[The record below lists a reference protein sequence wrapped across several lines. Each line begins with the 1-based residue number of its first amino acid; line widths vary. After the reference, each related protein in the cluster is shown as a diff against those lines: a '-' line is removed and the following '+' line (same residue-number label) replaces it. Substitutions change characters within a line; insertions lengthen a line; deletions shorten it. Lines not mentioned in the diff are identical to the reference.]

1 MKKIFLAL
9 FLLVFCACS
18 QNDSDKNLTQS
29 AEQKISQSMK
39 TPSIKEAKKACEN
52 KEKNACITAVSM
64 MLGNENSNADE
75 LKEAYKLTQIGCDIN
90 EDMSC
95 VFYSQALLFGIFE
108 DENINEGLKTLE
120 NSCQNGGAMSC
131 ANLSDIYFFGHFSQ
145 NKDEQKAKLYLDK
158 ICEER
163 KDFCPMVKATEQSH
177 AQMSQSKIAVPPQN
191 LWLSQDLVR
200 ENKLKTYELR
210 QAPDGVVDSLGVID
224 SLAGTQEKLACD
236 EPQNSQCKSFLD
248 EQCKGIENEELC
260 RSDML
265 TWNSSSKH
273 ESIAYNSA
281 RYFLENMLSQ
291 YDKNEFIYFVKYAHN
306 KRLAL
311 NQLLSITAGYD
322 KNSGDEIPLI
332 LALAK
337 NNATE
342 PLQERI
348 YGISSGDL
356 ELMELFRTYKI
367 SPKIAE
373 IFTK

>member
-9 FLLVFCACS
+9 FLLVFYAYS
-18 QNDSDKNLTQS
+18 QNDSDENQS
-29 AEQKISQSMK
+29 AETSGSIK
-39 TPSIKEAKKACEN
+39 TPSIEKAKKACEN

-64 MLGNENSNADE
+64 MLSEANSSADE
-75 LKEAYKLTQIGCDIN
+75 LKEAYKLAQIGCDIN

-108 DENINEGLKTLE
+108 DENINEGLKILE
-120 NSCQNGGAMSC
+120 HSCQNGGAMSC

-158 ICEER
+158 ICEKR
-163 KDFCPMVKATEQSH
+163 KDFCPMAKAMEQSH
-177 AQMSQSKIAVPPQN
+177 AQISQSKIAVPPQN

-200 ENKLKTYELR
+200 EKSLKTYELGEV
-210 QAPDGVVDSLGVID
+210 PDGVALDIIHFLT
-224 SLAGTQEKLACD
+224 GTQEKLICD
-236 EPQNSQCKSFLD
+236 EPQSSQCKSLLKQ
-248 EQCKGIENEELC
+248 QCKGRENEEFC
-260 RSDML
+260 RSYML
-265 TWNSSSKH
+265 TWNSSPRH
-273 ESIAYNSA
+273 ESIAHDGA
-281 RYFLENMLSQ
+281 RYFLDGMLSQ
-291 YDKNEFIYFVKYAHN
+291 YDKNKFIYFVKYAYN
-306 KRLAL
+306 KRLPL

-322 KNSGDEIPLI
+322 DNTGDELPLI
-332 LALAK
+332 LALAR

-342 PLQERI
+342 PLQDIRRI
-348 YGISSGDL
+348 YGISGG

>member
-1 MKKIFLAL
+1 MKKIFLVL
-9 FLLVFCACS
+9 FLLVFCAYS
-18 QNDSDKNLTQS
+18 QNDSDKNQS
-29 AEQKISQSMK
+29 TEISGSIK

-64 MLGNENSNADE
+64 MLSEANSSADE
-75 LKEAYKLTQIGCDIN
+75 LKEAYKLAQIGCDIN

-95 VFYSQALLFGIFE
+95 VFYSQALLFGVFE

-120 NSCQNGGAMSC
+120 HSCQNGGAMSC

-158 ICEER
+158 ICKNR
-163 KDFCPMVKATEQSH
+163 KDFCPMAKAMEQSH
-177 AQMSQSKIAVPPQN
+177 AQISQSKIAVPPQN

-200 ENKLKTYELR
+200 EKSLKTYELGEV
-210 QAPDGVVDSLGVID
+210 PDGVALDIIHFLTS
-224 SLAGTQEKLACD
+224 TQEKLVCD
-236 EPQNSQCKSFLD
+236 EL
-248 EQCKGIENEELC
+248 
-260 RSDML
+260 
-265 TWNSSSKH
+265 
-273 ESIAYNSA
+273 
-281 RYFLENMLSQ
+281 
-291 YDKNEFIYFVKYAHN
+291 
-306 KRLAL
+306 
-311 NQLLSITAGYD
+311 
-322 KNSGDEIPLI
+322 PLI
-332 LALAK
+332 LALAR

-348 YGISSGDL
+348 YGISGG